1 MATTSPKE
9 PKKSNDTVK
18 VVLSK
23 TIETINFVHDLVP
36 STLAKG
42 VLSTVASIC
51 TTIRVGHS
59 TACNSPSLKLS
70 ALGVRI
76 RFRTRMIFS
85 MWLICVMNAV
95 SAYGVPLP
103 RKAMSVS
110 VLPFCRL
117 LKTYKGTTTNP
128 LVSHEF

>member
-1 MATTSPKE
+1 MASTSSKE

-36 STLAKG
+36 STLAQG

-51 TTIRVGHS
+51 TTIRVGHA
-59 TACNSPSLKLS
+59 TACSSPSLKLS

-103 RKAMSVS
+103 WKTMSVS

-117 LKTYKGTTTNP
+117 LRIYKGTTNP